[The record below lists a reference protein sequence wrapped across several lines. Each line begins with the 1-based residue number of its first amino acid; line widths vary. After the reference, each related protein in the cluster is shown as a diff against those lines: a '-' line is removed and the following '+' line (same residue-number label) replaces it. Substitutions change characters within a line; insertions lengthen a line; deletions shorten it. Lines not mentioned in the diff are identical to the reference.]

1 MWLEYF
7 DEVCKNR
14 VEGVKKVV
22 VVKIRVKL
30 RIKGIE
36 YFRVYIVMEC

>member
-22 VVKIRVKL
+22 VVKIRVKF
-30 RIKGIE
+30 RKKGILN
-36 YFRVYIVMEC
+36 F